1 MILQERP
8 FILGVSGYTP
18 LNCLDEGKDRID
30 ERFPPQKPGDFKL
43 TDPVQLAQNLAR
55 VFEQLAHI
63 ARQVA
68 ERPELAKKQAETQVT
83 PIDQVTKTLGSVA
96 QSYMAEPQK
105 LMEAQTQLW
114 NRYSQLWQNA
124 WAKVLG
130 TPTEPMA
137 SPARND
143 KRFKDRDWQENTV
156 FDFLK
161 QFYLITSNWAQ
172 DFVKNADGLD
182 DHTRLKAKFYVEQ
195 ILNALSPSNF
205 PVSNPEIL
213 RATLGSNGANLIE
226 GLKHF
231 EQDMASPD
239 GRLRIKQSD
248 MTAFEIGKNIAMTP
262 GKVVF
267 RNDTFELIQYSPSVQ
282 RTYEIPL
289 LIVPPWINKFYIL
302 DLNPKKSFVRWATE
316 QGLTVFV
323 VSWVNADEKQ
333 GRKSFSDYMR
343 EGFLEAVQAVQ
354 DATGAEKINTI
365 GYCIG
370 GTMVAAA
377 LGYMAAKN
385 DNRVSAATFFTT
397 QVDFEKAGDLCVY
410 VDDEQ
415 VKWIEQRM
423 EEKGYLAGSRMADAF
438 NLLRSNDLIW
448 SYVINNY
455 MLGKEPMPFDLL
467 YWNADSTRMP
477 AGVHSFYLRECYMAN
492 KLAQGKMILDGVHI
506 DLKKVKVPVYNL
518 AARDDHIAPLPSVF
532 KVGQFFGG
540 ETKLVVS
547 GSGHIAGVVNPPE
560 ARKYKYWTNDA
571 PAESLENWLKT
582 ATEHDGSWWPDWADW
597 ITTRSGAK
605 VSAPVPGDGKL
616 DVLEDAPGS
625 YVTVKSE

>member
-1 MILQERP
+1 M
-8 FILGVSGYTP
+8 SDST
-18 LNCLDEGKDRID
+18 
-30 ERFPPQKPGDFKL
+30 PQKPGDFKL

-55 VFEQLAHI
+55 VFEQLAQI
-63 ARQVA
+63 SRQIA

-83 PIDQVTKTLGSVA
+83 PIDQVTKTLGAVA
-96 QSYMAEPQK
+96 QAYMAEPQK

-114 NRYSQLWQNA
+114 NSYSQLWQNA
-124 WAKVLG
+124 WAKALG
-130 TPTEPMA
+130 TPTEPLA

-226 GLKHF
+226 GLKHL
-231 EQDMASPD
+231 EQDMATPD

-267 RNDTFELIQYSPSVQ
+267 RNDTFELIQYSPTVQ

-316 QGLTVFV
+316 QGLTVFM

-385 DNRVSAATFFTT
+385 DNRVNAATFFTT
-397 QVDFEKAGDLCVY
+397 QVDFEKAGDLRVY

-467 YWNADSTRMP
+467 YWNADSTCMP

-506 DLKKVKVPVYNL
+506 DLRKVKVPVYNL

-571 PAESLENWLKT
+571 PAENLENWFKT
-582 ATEHDGSWWPDWADW
+582 ATEHEGSWWPDWADW
-597 ITTRSGAK
+597 ITTRSGDK

-616 DVLEDAPGS
+616 EVLEDAPGS
-625 YVTVKSE
+625 YVRVISE

>member
-1 MILQERP
+1 M
-8 FILGVSGYTP
+8 S
-18 LNCLDEGKDRID
+18 DSS
-30 ERFPPQKPGDFKL
+30 PQKPGDFKL
-43 TDPVQLAQNLAR
+43 ADPVQLAQNMAK
-55 VFEQLAHI
+55 VFEHAAQI
-63 ARQVA
+63 ARHIA

-83 PIDQVTKTLGSVA
+83 PIDQVAKTLGAVA
-96 QSYMAEPQK
+96 QSYMADPQK

-114 NRYSQLWQNA
+114 NSYSQLWQNA
-124 WAKVLG
+124 WSKALG
-130 TPTEPMA
+130 TPTEPVA
-137 SPARND
+137 APARND
-143 KRFKDRDWQENTV
+143 KRFKDKDWQENTV

-161 QFYLITSNWAQ
+161 QFYLISTNWAQ

-182 DHTRLKAKFYVEQ
+182 EHTRLKARFYVEQ
-195 ILNALSPSNF
+195 IANAFSPSNF

-213 RATLGSNGANLIE
+213 RATLATNGANLIE
-226 GLKHF
+226 GLKHLQ
-231 EQDMASPD
+231 QDMSSPD

-248 MTAFEIGKNIAMTP
+248 TSAFEIGKNIAMTP

-267 RNDTFELIQYSPSVQ
+267 RNDTFELIQYSPAVA

-323 VSWVNADEKQ
+323 VSWVNATEAQ
-333 GRKSFSDYMR
+333 GRKSFSNYMR

-354 DATGAEKINTI
+354 DATGAEKVNTI

-370 GTMVAAA
+370 GTLVAAA
-377 LGYMAAKN
+377 LGYMAAKDDARIN
-385 DNRVSAATFFTT
+385 AATFFTT
-397 QVDFEKAGDLCVY
+397 QIDFEKAGDLLVY

-415 VKWIEQRM
+415 VKWIEERM

-467 YWNADSTRMP
+467 YWNSDSTRMP
-477 AGVHSFYLRECYMAN
+477 AGVHSFYLRECYLGN
-492 KLAQGKMILDGVHI
+492 KLAQGKMVLDNVRI

-518 AARDDHIAPLPSVF
+518 AAREDHIAPLPSVF
-532 KVGQFFGG
+532 KVGQFLGG

-560 ARKYKYWTNDA
+560 QRKYKHWTNDA
-571 PAESLENWLKT
+571 PADNLENWLKT
-582 ATEHDGSWWPDWADW
+582 AKEHEGSWWPDWADW

-616 DVLEDAPGS
+616 EALEDAPGS
-625 YVTVKSE
+625 YVRVRSE

>member
-1 MILQERP
+1 MSDSSP
-8 FILGVSGYTP
+8 T
-18 LNCLDEGKDRID
+18 
-30 ERFPPQKPGDFKL
+30 KPGDFKL
-43 TDPVQLAQNLAR
+43 ADPVQLAQNMAR
-55 VFEQLAHI
+55 VFEHAAQI
-63 ARQVA
+63 ARHIA
-68 ERPELAKKQAETQVT
+68 ERPELAKQQAENQVT
-83 PIDQVTKTLGSVA
+83 PIDQVTKTLGAVA
-96 QSYMAEPQK
+96 QAYMAEPQK

-114 NRYSQLWQNA
+114 NSYSQLWQNA
-124 WAKVLG
+124 WAKALG
-130 TPTEPMA
+130 TPSEPMA
-137 SPARND
+137 APARND

-161 QFYLITSNWAQ
+161 QFYLISANWAQ
-172 DFVKNADGLD
+172 DFVKNAEGLD
-182 DHTRLKAKFYVEQ
+182 EHTRQKAKFYVEQ

-205 PVSNPEIL
+205 PISNPEIL
-213 RATLGSNGANLIE
+213 RATLASNGANLLE
-226 GLKHF
+226 GLKHL
-231 EQDMASPD
+231 EQDMSSPD

-248 MTAFEIGKNIAMTP
+248 TTAFEIGKNIAMTP

-354 DATGAEKINTI
+354 DATGAEKVNTI

-370 GTMVAAA
+370 GTLVAAA

-385 DNRVSAATFFTT
+385 DNRVNAATFFTT
-397 QVDFEKAGDLCVY
+397 QVDFEKAGDLRVY

-415 VKWIEQRM
+415 VRWIEERM

-455 MLGKEPMPFDLL
+455 MLGKDPVPFDLL
-467 YWNADSTRMP
+467 YWNSDSTQMP
-477 AGVHSFYLRECYMAN
+477 AGVHSFYLRECYLAN
-492 KLAQGKMILDGVHI
+492 KLSQGKMILDGVHI
-506 DLKKVKVPVYNL
+506 DLKKVKQPVYNL
-518 AARDDHIAPLPSVF
+518 AAREDHIAPLPSVF
-532 KVGQFFGG
+532 KVGQFMGG

-571 PAESLENWLKT
+571 QAATVENWLRT
-582 ATEHDGSWWPDWADW
+582 ATEHDGSWWPHWAEW
-597 ITTRSGAK
+597 ITARSGAK
-605 VSAPVPGDGKL
+605 ITASVPGDGKL
-616 DVLEDAPGS
+616 EVLEDAPGS
-625 YVTVKSE
+625 YVRVKSE

>member
-1 MILQERP
+1 M
-8 FILGVSGYTP
+8 S
-18 LNCLDEGKDRID
+18 DSS
-30 ERFPPQKPGDFKL
+30 PQKPGDFKL
-43 TDPVQLAQNLAR
+43 ADPVQLAQNMAK
-55 VFEQLAHI
+55 VFEHAAQI
-63 ARQVA
+63 ARHIA

-83 PIDQVTKTLGSVA
+83 PIDQVAKTLGAVA
-96 QSYMAEPQK
+96 QSYMADPQK

-114 NRYSQLWQNA
+114 NSYSQLWQNA
-124 WAKVLG
+124 WSKALG
-130 TPTEPMA
+130 TPTEPVA
-137 SPARND
+137 APARND
-143 KRFKDRDWQENTV
+143 KRFKDKDWQENTV

-161 QFYLITSNWAQ
+161 QFYLISTNWAQ

-182 DHTRLKAKFYVEQ
+182 EHTRLKARFYVEQ
-195 ILNALSPSNF
+195 IANAFSPSNF

-213 RATLGSNGANLIE
+213 RATLATNGANLIE
-226 GLKHF
+226 GLKHLQ
-231 EQDMASPD
+231 QDMSSPD

-248 MTAFEIGKNIAMTP
+248 TSAFEIGKNIAMTP

-267 RNDTFELIQYSPSVQ
+267 RNDTFELIQYSPAVA

-323 VSWVNADEKQ
+323 VSWVNATEAQ
-333 GRKSFSDYMR
+333 GRKSFSNYMR

-354 DATGAEKINTI
+354 DATGAEKVNTI

-370 GTMVAAA
+370 GTLVAAG
-377 LGYMAAKN
+377 LGYMAAKDDARIN
-385 DNRVSAATFFTT
+385 AATFFTT
-397 QVDFEKAGDLCVY
+397 QIDFEKAGDLLVY

-415 VKWIEQRM
+415 VKWIEERM

-467 YWNADSTRMP
+467 YWNSDSTRMP
-477 AGVHSFYLRECYMAN
+477 AGVHSFYLRECYLGN
-492 KLAQGKMILDGVHI
+492 KLAQGKMVLDNVRI

-518 AARDDHIAPLPSVF
+518 AAREDHIAPLPSVF
-532 KVGQFFGG
+532 KVGQFLGG

-560 ARKYKYWTNDA
+560 QRKYKHWTNDA
-571 PAESLENWLKT
+571 PADNLENWLKT
-582 ATEHDGSWWPDWADW
+582 AKEHEGSWWPDWADW

-616 DVLEDAPGS
+616 EALEDAPGS
-625 YVTVKSE
+625 YVRVRSE

>member
-1 MILQERP
+1 M
-8 FILGVSGYTP
+8 S
-18 LNCLDEGKDRID
+18 DSS
-30 ERFPPQKPGDFKL
+30 PQKPGDFKL
-43 TDPVQLAQNLAR
+43 TDPVQFAQNMAK
-55 VFEQLAHI
+55 VFEQAAQI
-63 ARQVA
+63 ARHIA

-83 PIDQVTKTLGSVA
+83 PIDQVTKTLGAVA
-96 QSYMAEPQK
+96 QAYMAEPQK

-114 NRYSQLWQNA
+114 NSYSQLWQNA
-124 WAKVLG
+124 WSKALG

-143 KRFKDRDWQENTV
+143 KRFKDKDWQENTV

-161 QFYLITSNWAQ
+161 QFYLISANWAQ

-182 DHTRLKAKFYVEQ
+182 EHTRQKAKFYVEQ
-195 ILNALSPSNF
+195 IANALSPSNF
-205 PVSNPEIL
+205 PISNPEVL
-213 RATLGSNGANLIE
+213 RATLASNGANLIE
-226 GLKHF
+226 GLKHL
-231 EQDMASPD
+231 EQDMSSPD

-370 GTMVAAA
+370 GTLVAAA

-385 DNRVSAATFFTT
+385 DNRVNAATFFTT
-397 QVDFEKAGDLCVY
+397 QVDFEKAGDLRVY

-415 VKWIEQRM
+415 VKWIEERM

-477 AGVHSFYLRECYMAN
+477 AGVHSFYLRECYLAN
-492 KLAQGKMILDGVHI
+492 KLSQGKMILDGVHI
-506 DLKKVKVPVYNL
+506 DLKKVKLPVYNL
-518 AARDDHIAPLPSVF
+518 AAREDHIAPLPSVF
-532 KVGQFFGG
+532 KVGQFMGG

-560 ARKYKYWTNDA
+560 ARKYNYWTNDA
-571 PAESLENWLKT
+571 PAETLESWLKT
-582 ATEHDGSWWPDWADW
+582 AKEHEGSWWPDWADW

-616 DVLEDAPGS
+616 DALEDAPGS
-625 YVTVKSE
+625 YVRVKSE

>member
-1 MILQERP
+1 M
-8 FILGVSGYTP
+8 S
-18 LNCLDEGKDRID
+18 DSS
-30 ERFPPQKPGDFKL
+30 PQKPSDFKL
-43 TDPVQLAQNLAR
+43 ADPVQLARNMAR
-55 VFEQLAHI
+55 VFEQAAQI
-63 ARQVA
+63 ARHIA
-68 ERPELAKKQAETQVT
+68 ERPELAKQQAETQVT
-83 PIDQVTKTLGSVA
+83 PIDQVTKTLGAVA
-96 QSYMAEPQK
+96 KAYMADPQK

-114 NRYSQLWQNA
+114 NSYSQLWQNA
-124 WAKVLG
+124 WAKALG
-130 TPTEPMA
+130 TPSEPMA
-137 SPARND
+137 VPARND

-161 QFYLITSNWAQ
+161 QFYLISANWAQ
-172 DFVKNADGLD
+172 DFVKNAEGLD
-182 DHTRLKAKFYVEQ
+182 EHTRQKAKFYVEQ

-213 RATLGSNGANLIE
+213 RATLASNGANLIE
-226 GLKHF
+226 GLKHL
-231 EQDMASPD
+231 EQDMSSPD

-248 MTAFEIGKNIAMTP
+248 TTAFEIGKNIATTP

-267 RNDTFELIQYSPSVQ
+267 RNDTFELIQYAPSVQ

-289 LIVPPWINKFYIL
+289 LIVPPWINKFYVL

-323 VSWVNADEKQ
+323 ISWVNADEKQ

-343 EGFLEAVQAVQ
+343 EGFLEAVKAVQ
-354 DATGAEKINTI
+354 DATGAEKVNTI

-370 GTMVAAA
+370 GTLVAAA

-385 DNRVSAATFFTT
+385 DNRINAATFFTT
-397 QVDFEKAGDLCVY
+397 QVDFEKAGDLRVY
-410 VDDEQ
+410 VDEEQ
-415 VKWIEQRM
+415 VKWIEERM

-455 MLGKEPMPFDLL
+455 MLGKDPMPFDLL

-477 AGVHSFYLRECYMAN
+477 AGVHSFYLRECYLGN
-492 KLAQGKMILDGVHI
+492 KLSQGKMILDGVHI
-506 DLKKVKVPVYNL
+506 DLKKVKQPVYNL
-518 AARDDHIAPLPSVF
+518 AAREDHIAPLPSVF
-532 KVGQFFGG
+532 KVGQFMGG

-560 ARKYKYWTNDA
+560 ARKYKYWTNDT
-571 PAESLENWLKT
+571 PADTLEKWFKT
-582 ATEHDGSWWPDWADW
+582 AKEHDGSWWPDWAEW
-597 ITTRSGAK
+597 ITAMSGAK
-605 VSAPVPGDGKL
+605 ITAPVPGDGKL
-616 DVLEDAPGS
+616 EPLEDAPGS
-625 YVTVKSE
+625 YVRVKSE

>member
-1 MILQERP
+1 M
-8 FILGVSGYTP
+8 SDST
-18 LNCLDEGKDRID
+18 
-30 ERFPPQKPGDFKL
+30 PQKPGDFKL

-55 VFEQLAHI
+55 VFEHAAQI
-63 ARQVA
+63 ARQIA

-83 PIDQVTKTLGSVA
+83 PIDQVTKTLGAVA
-96 QSYMAEPQK
+96 QAYMAEPQK

-114 NRYSQLWQNA
+114 NSYSQLWQNA

-137 SPARND
+137 TPARND

-161 QFYLITSNWAQ
+161 QFYLISANWAQ

-182 DHTRLKAKFYVEQ
+182 EHTRQKAKFYVEQ

-213 RATLGSNGANLIE
+213 RATLASNGANLIE
-226 GLKHF
+226 GLKHL

-289 LIVPPWINKFYIL
+289 LIVPPWINKYYIL
-302 DLNPKKSFVRWATE
+302 DLNPKKSFVRWCTE
-316 QGLTVFV
+316 QGLTVFM

-354 DATGAEKINTI
+354 DATGAEKVNTI

-385 DNRVSAATFFTT
+385 DNRVNAATFFTT
-397 QVDFEKAGDLCVY
+397 QVDFEKAGDLRVY
-410 VDDEQ
+410 VDEEQ

-477 AGVHSFYLRECYMAN
+477 AGVHSFYLRECYLAN

-560 ARKYKYWTNDA
+560 ARKYKYWTNDIS
-571 PAESLENWLKT
+571 AENLETWLKT
-582 ATEHDGSWWPDWADW
+582 ATEHDGSWWPDWAEW

-605 VSAPVPGDGKL
+605 ISAPVPGDGKL

>member
-1 MILQERP
+1 MSDSSP
-8 FILGVSGYTP
+8 
-18 LNCLDEGKDRID
+18 K
-30 ERFPPQKPGDFKL
+30 KPGDFKL
-43 TDPVQLAQNLAR
+43 TDPVQLAQNMAR
-55 VFEQLAHI
+55 VFEHAAQI
-63 ARQVA
+63 ARQIA

-83 PIDQVTKTLGSVA
+83 PIDQVTKTLGAVA
-96 QSYMAEPQK
+96 KAYMAEPQK
-105 LMEAQTQLW
+105 LMEAQAQLW
-114 NRYSQLWQNA
+114 NSYSQLWQNA

-130 TPTEPMA
+130 TPTQPMA
-137 SPARND
+137 APARND

-161 QFYLITSNWAQ
+161 QFYLISANWAQ
-172 DFVKNADGLD
+172 DFVNNADGID
-182 DHTRLKAKFYVEQ
+182 AHTRQKAKFYVEQ
-195 ILNALSPSNF
+195 IANALSPSNF
-205 PVSNPEIL
+205 PISNPEIL
-213 RATLGSNGANLIE
+213 RATLASNGANLIE
-226 GLKHF
+226 GLKHL

-248 MTAFEIGKNIAMTP
+248 MTAFEIGKNLAMTP

-267 RNDTFELIQYSPSVQ
+267 RNDTFELIQYSPAVQ

-323 VSWVNADEKQ
+323 VSWVNAGEKQ

-370 GTMVAAA
+370 GTLVAAA

-385 DNRVSAATFFTT
+385 DNRVNAATFFTT
-397 QVDFEKAGDLCVY
+397 QVDFEKAGDLRVY

-477 AGVHSFYLRECYMAN
+477 AGVHSFYLRECYLAN
-492 KLAQGKMILDGVHI
+492 KLSQGKMILDGVHI
-506 DLKKVKVPVYNL
+506 DLKKIKQPIYNL
-518 AARDDHIAPLPSVF
+518 AAREDHIAPLPSVF
-532 KVGQFFGG
+532 KVGEFMGG

-560 ARKYKYWTNDA
+560 ARKYKYWFNDA
-571 PAESLENWLKT
+571 AADTLENWLKT
-582 ATEHDGSWWPDWADW
+582 AKEHEGSWWPDWADW

-605 VSAPVPGDGKL
+605 ISAPAPGDGKL
-616 DVLEDAPGS
+616 EPLEDAPGS
-625 YVTVKSE
+625 YVRVKSE

>member
-1 MILQERP
+1 M
-8 FILGVSGYTP
+8 S
-18 LNCLDEGKDRID
+18 DSS
-30 ERFPPQKPGDFKL
+30 PQKPGDFKL

-55 VFEQLAHI
+55 VFEHAALI
-63 ARQVA
+63 ARQIA
-68 ERPELAKKQAETQVT
+68 ERPELAKKEAETQVT
-83 PIDQVTKTLGSVA
+83 PIDQVTKTLNAVA
-96 QSYMAEPQK
+96 QAYLAQPQK

-114 NRYSQLWQNA
+114 NSYSQLWQNA
-124 WAKVLG
+124 WSKALG
-130 TPTEPMA
+130 TPTEPLA

-143 KRFKDRDWQENTV
+143 KRFKDKDWQENTV

-161 QFYLITSNWAQ
+161 QFYLISANWAQ
-172 DFVKNADGLD
+172 DFVRNADGLD
-182 DHTRLKAKFYVEQ
+182 EHTRQKAKFYVEQ

-213 RATLGSNGANLIE
+213 RATLASNGANLIE
-226 GLKHF
+226 GLKHL

-248 MTAFEIGKNIAMTP
+248 TTAFEIGKNIAMTP

-267 RNDTFELIQYSPSVQ
+267 RNDTFELIQYFPSVQ

-289 LIVPPWINKFYIL
+289 LIVPPWINKYYIL

-323 VSWVNADEKQ
+323 VSWVNADERQ

-385 DNRVSAATFFTT
+385 DDRVNAATFFTT
-397 QVDFEKAGDLCVY
+397 QVDFEKAGDLRVY

-415 VKWIEQRM
+415 VQWIEQRM

-448 SYVINNY
+448 SNVINNY
-455 MLGKEPMPFDLL
+455 MLGKEPTPFDLL
-467 YWNADSTRMP
+467 YWNADHTRMP
-477 AGVHSFYLRECYMAN
+477 AGVHSFYLRECYLAN
-492 KLAQGKMILDGVHI
+492 KLAQGKMVLENVRI
-506 DLKKVKVPVYNL
+506 DLKKVKLPVYNL

-560 ARKYKYWTNDA
+560 ARKYKYWTNEA
-571 PAESLENWLKT
+571 ATETLEDWLRT
-582 ATEHDGSWWPDWADW
+582 ATEHEGSWWPDWADW

-605 VSAPVPGDGKL
+605 VSAPIPGDGKL
-616 DVLEDAPGS
+616 EALEDAPGS
-625 YVTVKSE
+625 YVRVISE